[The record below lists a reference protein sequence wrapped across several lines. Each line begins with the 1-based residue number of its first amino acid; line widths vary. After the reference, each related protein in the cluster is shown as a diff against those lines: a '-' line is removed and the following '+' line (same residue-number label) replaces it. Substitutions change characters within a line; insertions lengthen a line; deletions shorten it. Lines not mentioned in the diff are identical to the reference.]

1 MLPPARIIK
10 VAFAAF
16 AACAGLASAC
26 NWPPTSSN
34 TGSSST
40 GTASVPTGDPPILDA
55 LNMSAT
61 ALVSGSE
68 YVVTGSITF
77 HCDDDGVVSEI
88 LVNVPV
94 IGKTITVT
102 VNDEASAVG
111 QPFTFQLP
119 DDVPLTGAG
128 ATTYIV
134 TLVTKGGAQSTP
146 ADESVILQ

>member
-1 MLPPARIIK
+1 MSPRARIVK
-10 VAFAAF
+10 VAFAAL
-16 AACAGLASAC
+16 AVLASAC

-34 TGSSST
+34 TGSSGAGGS
-40 GTASVPTGDPPILDA
+40 AVPTSDPPILDA

-68 YVVTGSITF
+68 YIISGSITF

-102 VNDEASAVG
+102 VNDQSSAVG
-111 QPFTFQLP
+111 EPFTFQLP

-134 TLVTKGGAQSTP
+134 TLVTKDGAKSTP
-146 ADESVILQ
+146 ADESVDLP